1 MAGVPLGPEC
11 RLARVMKKP
20 LFSPQTC
27 QCGEMSIK
35 GGTAEEVTRE
45 WVAMDHKDHHLG
57 RPCGTK
63 LVTI

>member
-1 MAGVPLGPEC
+1 
-11 RLARVMKKP
+11 MKKP

-35 GGTAEEVTRE
+35 GGTAEEVTRD

-63 LVTI
+63 LVAI